1 MYEGFKIETLYSRA
15 SLSSWSFRWFSA
27 TLIGLKQKDIPIEG
41 QIIRVADEYDAIVS
55 KRQYKSHID
64 IYDALEFLIKDSKPT
79 LPNTKVG
86 KINTKILKA
95 LLKVVIDD
103 IEYEK
108 YCVQKYLDYLNEN
121 ILRLQQ
127 IDKYVIKMNKSKKEK
142 DKVYY
147 ENGINILLKKGENIS
162 NYHDVLKE
170 YNKAYS
176 VRHNILNK
184 LDVEI
189 KKIKKI
195 KV

>member
-1 MYEGFKIETLYSRA
+1 
-15 SLSSWSFRWFSA
+15 
-27 TLIGLKQKDIPIEG
+27 
-41 QIIRVADEYDAIVS
+41 
-55 KRQYKSHID
+55 
-64 IYDALEFLIKDSKPT
+64 
-79 LPNTKVG
+79 
-86 KINTKILKA
+86 
-95 LLKVVIDD
+95 
-103 IEYEK
+103 
-108 YCVQKYLDYLNEN
+108 
-121 ILRLQQ
+121 
-127 IDKYVIKMNKSKKEK
+127 MNKSKKEK

-147 ENGINILLKKGENIS
+147 ENGVNILLKKGENIS